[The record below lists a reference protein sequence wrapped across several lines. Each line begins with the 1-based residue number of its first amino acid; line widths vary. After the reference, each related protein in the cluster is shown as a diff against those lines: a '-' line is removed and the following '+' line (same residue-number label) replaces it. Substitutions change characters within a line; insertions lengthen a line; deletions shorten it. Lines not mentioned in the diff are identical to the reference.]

1 MTDVSP
7 DAHAM
12 TPGPVF
18 RDGLDAVRA
27 HVRANGWHPS
37 RVVVLVPYA
46 QMMDALRR
54 RWMAVSPSGF
64 PPRFESTRNWAA
76 TLGPFVPGRTDISG
90 DVARDSLIAGHWIDR
105 VAGRTPGSE
114 LRATLVSRLVEAA
127 HQLMPVAAAQPPQ
140 RRMIWAEALR
150 AEQVPA
156 SPTLQWESLVASL
169 ALTWAGVSAFA
180 TDVLWSDR
188 AAPGSVADALLLVP
202 GFQDDPLALALLA
215 HWGGRGH
222 RLPVQG
228 AAGSAVFGHAC
239 GDAEDEAQLAAA
251 CVVAEIHAG
260 HVPVALVAQD
270 RVVTRRIGALL
281 HGAGV
286 SVRDETG
293 WKLSTTHAAA
303 RLMGLLRA
311 ADRRART
318 DEVLDWLRQGPHAVV
333 ARVIE
338 RLARDHGWA
347 AWRTVLT
354 HPAAAEQVPAEVRE
368 QLADLQASRPLLRW
382 LQDLAAALQAD
393 GWWAA
398 CHDDA
403 AGQRI
408 VEVLRLRE
416 GAAHELDQLDGE
428 TEARGARL
436 AGRNWSLS
444 AFTAWVRDALEA
456 ASFQP
461 PAPAEAQVVV
471 LPMAQLLGRNFGA
484 VVAPGC
490 DEVSL
495 PSSPEPAGA
504 WSEAQRASL
513 GLPGRE
519 ALAQA
524 ARAAWLHLLA
534 QPRVQLLWRSQHQGE
549 AVAAAPWVQVLQGT
563 LSMAPDPRAQRI
575 LTIHEPPAPAPV
587 APDLL
592 PQAMSASAYQDLRDC
607 PYRFFALRQL
617 RLQQVDEIEAEPDK
631 RDLGNWLHAVL
642 KAFHEERA
650 AEPADGLGDR
660 ARLDALAQAE
670 ARARGLSVDDGG
682 EAGFLPFMAAWPA
695 LREGYLAW
703 LAGHESGGPVFE
715 QAEVSLTRVVG
726 PWRLIG
732 QLDRIDR
739 QASPEGPIPLVI
751 DYKTEPR
758 STTQQRVKNPLEDTQ
773 IAFYAALL
781 GEETVRGAYLSI
793 TDSRETTGKDPA
805 TRWIEQPDLL
815 VAREH
820 LLQGLADDLGRIAQG
835 HALPALGDGKVCDF
849 CAARGLCRKDFR
861 A

>member
-1 MTDVSP
+1 MTDARP
-7 DAHAM
+7 DALVDTTGSACA
-12 TPGPVF
+12 GW
-18 RDGLDAVRA
+18 LNAVRA
-27 HVRANGWHPS
+27 QVASLGWHPS

-46 QMMDALRR
+46 QMMVSMRR
-54 RWMAVSPSGF
+54 AWMATSPTGF

-105 VAGRTPGSE
+105 VTGRAPGAE
-114 LRATLVSRLVEAA
+114 LRATLVARLVEAA
-127 HQLMPVAAAQPPQ
+127 HQLVPVAAAQPPE
-140 RRMIWAEALR
+140 RRMAWAEALR
-150 AEQVPA
+150 IAQSPA

-180 TDVLWSDR
+180 TDVLWSER
-188 AAPGSVADALLLVP
+188 AAPGSAADALLLVP

-215 HWGGRGH
+215 HWGARGH
-222 RLPVQG
+222 RLPVTEATG
-228 AAGSAVFGHAC
+228 HAASGHAC
-239 GDAEDEAQLAAA
+239 GDAEDEAHRAAA
-251 CVVAEIHAG
+251 CVVAEVNAG

-318 DEVLDWLRQGPHAVV
+318 DEVLDWLRQGPHAVA
-333 ARVIE
+333 ARAIE
-338 RLARDHGWA
+338 RLAREHGWA
-347 AWRTVLT
+347 AWRTVST
-354 HPAAAEQVPAEVRE
+354 HPAAADLVPVEARE
-368 QLADLQASRPLLRW
+368 RLAGLQASRPLLRW
-382 LQDLAAALQAD
+382 LQDLANALQAD

-428 TEARGARL
+428 TEARGGRP
-436 AGRNWSLS
+436 AGRSWTLS

-471 LPMAQLLGRNFGA
+471 LPMAQLLGRTFGA

-495 PSSPEPAGA
+495 PPSPELAGA
-504 WSEAQRASL
+504 WSEAQRAAL

-519 ALAQA
+519 VLAQA
-524 ARAAWLHLLA
+524 AHAAWAHLLA
-534 QPRVQLLWRSQHQGE
+534 QPRVQLLWRRQHQGE
-549 AVAAAPWVQVLQGT
+549 SVAAAPWVQALQEQ
-563 LSMAPDPRAQRI
+563 LSMAVDPRVARA
-575 LTIHEPPAPAPV
+575 LTVNDMPAPEPV

-592 PQAMSASAYQDLRDC
+592 PPALSASAYQDLRDC

-642 KAFHEERA
+642 KAFHEARV
-650 AEPADGLGDR
+650 AEPVDGLSDR

-670 ARARGLSVDDGG
+670 ARARGLSVDNGG

-703 LAGHESGGPVFE
+703 LADHEGAGPVFDR
-715 QAEVSLTRVVG
+715 AEVPLTRAVG

-820 LLQGLADDLGRIAQG
+820 LLQGIADDLGRIAQG
-835 HALPALGDGKVCDF
+835 HALPALGDGRVCDF
-849 CAARGLCRKDFR
+849 CAARGLCRKDFS

>member
-12 TPGPVF
+12 APEPGSC
-18 RDGLDAVRA
+18 DWLDAARA
-27 HVRANGWHPS
+27 HMLANGWHPS

-54 RWMAVSPSGF
+54 RWMAISPSGF

-105 VAGRTPGSE
+105 VAGRTPGPE
-114 LRATLVSRLVEAA
+114 LRATLVKRLVEAA
-127 HQLMPVAAAQPPQ
+127 HQLVPVAAAQPPE
-140 RRMIWAEALR
+140 RRLAWAEALR
-150 AEQVPA
+150 AEQIPA

-188 AAPGSVADALLLVP
+188 AAPGSVADALLQLP

-215 HWGGRGH
+215 HWGERGH
-222 RLPVQG
+222 RLPRAQAH
-228 AAGSAVFGHAC
+228 AATVSGHAC
-239 GDAEDEAQLAAA
+239 GDAEDEAQRAAA
-251 CVVAEIHAG
+251 CVVAEVNAG

-270 RVVTRRIGALL
+270 RIVTRRIGALL

-318 DEVLDWLRQGPHAVV
+318 DEVLDWLRQGPHAVA
-333 ARVIE
+333 ARAIE
-338 RLARDHGWA
+338 RLAREHGWA
-347 AWRTVLT
+347 AWRTVVT
-354 HPAAAEQVPAEVRE
+354 HPAAADLVPVEVRD
-368 QLADLQASRPLLRW
+368 QLAELQASRPLLRW

-428 TEARGARL
+428 TEARGGRP

-471 LPMAQLLGRNFGA
+471 LPMAQLLGRTFGA

-495 PSSPEPAGA
+495 PPSPEPAGA
-504 WSEAQRASL
+504 WSEAQRTAL

-524 ARAAWLHLLA
+524 AHAAWDHLLA

-549 AVAAAPWVQVLQGT
+549 TVAAAPWVQALQGR

-575 LTIHEPPAPAPV
+575 LAIVEQAVPTPV

-592 PQAMSASAYQDLRDC
+592 PQALSASAYQDLRDC

-617 RLQQVDEIEAEPDK
+617 RLQPVDEIEAEPDK

-642 KAFHEERA
+642 KAFHEART

-660 ARLDALAQAE
+660 ERLDALAQAE
-670 ARARGLSVDDGG
+670 AHLRGLSPDGG

-703 LAGHESGGPVFE
+703 LADHEAAGPVFDR
-715 QAEVSLTRVVG
+715 AEVSLTRAVG

-781 GEETVRGAYLSI
+781 DEETVRGAYLSI
-793 TDSRETTGKDPA
+793 TDSREAIGKEPA

-815 VAREH
+815 LAREH
-820 LLQGLADDLGRIAQG
+820 LLQGIADDLGRIAQG
-835 HALPALGDGKVCDF
+835 HALPALGDGQVCEF
-849 CAARGLCRKDFR
+849 CAARGLCRKDFC

>member
-1 MTDVSP
+1 MTDP
-7 DAHAM
+7 RTQAHAVI
-12 TPGPVF
+12 PGTVA
-18 RDGLDAVRA
+18 GAWLDAARA
-27 HVRANGWHPS
+27 CVLTAGWHPS
-37 RVVVLVPYA
+37 RVLVLVPYA

-54 RWMAVSPSGF
+54 RWLAASPSGF

-105 VAGRTPGSE
+105 VAGRAPSPE

-127 HQLMPVAAAQPPQ
+127 HQLVPVAAAQPPD
-140 RRMIWAEALR
+140 RRMAWADALR
-150 AEQVPA
+150 TAQVPA

-180 TDVLWSDR
+180 TDVLWSDH
-188 AAPGSVADALLLVP
+188 AAPGAAADALLLVP

-215 HWGGRGH
+215 HWGERGH
-222 RLPVQG
+222 LLPVAD
-228 AAGSAVFGHAC
+228 AARPAAAVHAC
-239 GDAEDEAQLAAA
+239 GDAEDEAQRAAA
-251 CVVAEIHAG
+251 SVVAEVNAG

-270 RVVTRRIGALL
+270 RVITRRIGALL

-303 RLMGLLRA
+303 RLMSLLRA

-318 DEVLDWLRQGPHAVV
+318 DEVLDWLRPGPHAVA
-333 ARVIE
+333 ARAIE
-338 RLARDHGWA
+338 RLARAHGWA

-368 QLADLQASRPLLRW
+368 QLAGLQASRPLLRW
-382 LQDLAAALQAD
+382 LQDLATALQAD

-398 CHDDA
+398 CHADA

-416 GAAHELDQLDGE
+416 GTAHELDQLDGDE
-428 TEARGARL
+428 QGRG
-436 AGRNWSLS
+436 GRTGGRSWSLT

-456 ASFQP
+456 TSFQP

-471 LPMAQLLGRNFGA
+471 LPMAQLLGRTFGA
-484 VVAPGC
+484 VVVPGC

-504 WSEAQRASL
+504 WSEAQRTQL

-524 ARAAWLHLLA
+524 AHAAWRNLLA

-549 AVAAAPWVQVLQGT
+549 TVAAAPWVQALQEQ
-563 LSMAPDPRAQRI
+563 LSVAVDPRVARA
-575 LTIHEPPAPAPV
+575 LEVNDAPAPAPV

-592 PQAMSASAYQDLRDC
+592 PQALSASAYQDLRDC

-650 AEPADGLGDR
+650 AEPADGLSDR

-703 LAGHESGGPVFE
+703 LAGHESDGPVFE
-715 QAEVSLTRVVG
+715 RAELSLSRTVG

-758 STTQQRVKNPLEDTQ
+758 STTQARVKQPLEDTQ

-793 TDSRETTGKDPA
+793 TDSRETSGKDPA

-815 VAREH
+815 LAREH
-820 LLQGLADDLGRIAQG
+820 LLQGIADDLGRIAQG
-835 HALPALGDGKVCDF
+835 HTLPALGDGKVCDF

-861 A
+861 V

>member
-7 DAHAM
+7 DAHAT
-12 TPGPVF
+12 TPGPVS
-18 RDGLDAVRA
+18 RDWLDVARA
-27 HVRANGWHPS
+27 HVQANGWHPS

-54 RWMAVSPSGF
+54 RWMAASPSGF

-105 VAGRTPGSE
+105 VAGRTPDPE

-127 HQLMPVAAAQPPQ
+127 HQLVPVAAAQPPE
-140 RRMIWAEALR
+140 RRMAWAETLR
-150 AEQVPA
+150 AGQMPA

-215 HWGGRGH
+215 HWGARGH
-222 RLPVQG
+222 RLPLAEAPG
-228 AAGSAVFGHAC
+228 PAASGHAC
-239 GDAEDEAQLAAA
+239 GDAEDEAQRAAA
-251 CVVAEIHAG
+251 CVVAEVNAG

-270 RVVTRRIGALL
+270 RIVTRRIGALL
-281 HGAGV
+281 HGVGV

-293 WKLSTTHAAA
+293 WKLSTTHAAT

-311 ADRRART
+311 SDRRART
-318 DEVLDWLRQGPHAVV
+318 DEVLDWLRWGPHAVA

-338 RLARDHGWA
+338 RLAREHGWA
-347 AWRTVLT
+347 AWRSVLT
-354 HPAAAEQVPAEVRE
+354 HPAAADQVPAAVRE
-368 QLADLQASRPLLRW
+368 QLDALQASRPLLRW
-382 LQDLAAALQAD
+382 LQDLAVALQAD
-393 GWWAA
+393 GWWATH
-398 CHDDA
+398 HDDA

-408 VEVLRLRE
+408 IDVLRLRE

-428 TEARGARL
+428 PETRTGRPGAR
-436 AGRNWSLS
+436 ACSLS
-444 AFTAWVRDALEA
+444 AFSAWVRDALEA

-471 LPMAQLLGRNFGA
+471 LPMAQLLGRSFAA

-495 PSSPEPAGA
+495 PSSPEPTGA
-504 WSEAQRASL
+504 WSEAQRAQL

-519 ALAQA
+519 VLAEA
-524 ARAAWLHLLA
+524 AHAAWRNLLA
-534 QPRVQLLWRSQHQGE
+534 QPRVHLLWRTEHQGDV
-549 AVAAAPWVQVLQGT
+549 VAAAPWVRSLHGT
-563 LSMAPDPRAQRI
+563 LSIGQDSRAQRI
-575 LTIHEPPAPAPV
+575 LSIEQPPAPAPV
-587 APDLL
+587 ASDLL
-592 PQAMSASAYQDLRDC
+592 PQALSASAYQDLRDC

-642 KAFHEERA
+642 KAFHEARA
-650 AEPADGLGDR
+650 AELADGLGDR
-660 ARLDALAQAE
+660 ERLDALAQAE
-670 ARARGLSVDDGG
+670 ARLRGLSPDSG

-695 LREGYLAW
+695 LRDGYLAW
-703 LAGHESGGPVFE
+703 LTGHEADGPVFE
-715 QAEVSLTRVVG
+715 RAEVSLSRTVG

-739 QASPEGPIPLVI
+739 QASPEGRIPLVI

-758 STTQQRVKNPLEDTQ
+758 STTQERVKSPLEDTQ

-805 TRWIEQPDLL
+805 TRWVEQPELL

-820 LLQGLADDLGRIAQG
+820 LLQGIADDLGRIAQG
-835 HALPALGDGKVCDF
+835 HALPALGDGQVCDF